1 MECVSAQPGGLG
13 VERRQVSNDNRQ
25 LGKLCR
31 EVVPEVRSGV
41 LNRVGEVSLP
51 GHTRLESW
59 APKRSANPAAM
70 AVSRISPGSFAAIHD
85 AILCKRQE
93 WFSTITPMT
102 ERLCSKA
109 ACSETAVATLS
120 FDYQLSTAVIGMLSP
135 RPEPGCYDLCLD
147 HQRKFVPPQ
156 GWQLI
161 RHQFLA
167 ATEKGQ
173 K

>member
-1 MECVSAQPGGLG
+1 MDRVSTQPGGICM
-13 VERRQVSNDNRQ
+13 EWRQVSHQYSQVGEFGR
-25 LGKLCR
+25 K
-31 EVVPEVRSGV
+31 VVSQVGRGV
-41 LNRVGEVSLP
+41 LNCVREVSLP
-51 GHTRLESW
+51 RNTGLESR
-59 APKRSANPAAM
+59 APQRSANPAAM
-70 AVSRISPGSFAAIHD
+70 AISRVSPGSFAPVHD
-85 AILCKRQE
+85 AILCKRQG

-109 ACSETAVATLS
+109 ACSESAVATLS

-135 RPEPGCYDLCLD
+135 RPEPGCYDLCLV

>member
-1 MECVSAQPGGLG
+1 MQW
-13 VERRQVSNDNRQ
+13 RQVAHYHGQ
-25 LGKLCR
+25 FGKFGR
-31 EVVPEVRSGV
+31 EVISKVGGGV
-41 LNRVGEVSLP
+41 LNCVREVTLP
-51 GHTRLESW
+51 CDSRLESRTPQW
-59 APKRSANPAAM
+59 AANSTAM
-70 AVSRISPGSFAAIHD
+70 PVSRVSSGSFAGVHV
-85 AILCKRQE
+85 AILCKRQ
-93 WFSTITPMT
+93 WGFSTITPMT

-135 RPEPGCYDLCLD
+135 MPEPGCYDLCLD